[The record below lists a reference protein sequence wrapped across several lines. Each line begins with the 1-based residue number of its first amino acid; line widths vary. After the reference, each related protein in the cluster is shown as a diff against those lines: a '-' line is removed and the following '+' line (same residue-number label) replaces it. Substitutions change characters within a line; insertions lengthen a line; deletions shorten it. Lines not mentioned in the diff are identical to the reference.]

1 VLTTLPQRALRVIL
15 LAPLTPVSGP
25 KNFSHL
31 LVAGHA
37 STVPHIL
44 IRLDVAYDGVQTEE
58 NRLQR
63 KKQEVE
69 LELLQICNSSIEDT
83 NNVISVNI
91 QGRTFSWPIAGLL
104 VM

>member
-1 VLTTLPQRALRVIL
+1 
-15 LAPLTPVSGP
+15 LAPLAPVSGP

-31 LVAGHA
+31 VAGHA
-37 STVPHIL
+37 STVPLIL
-44 IRLDVAYDGVQTEE
+44 IRLDVAYDGVPTEE

-83 NNVISVNI
+83 NSVISVNI
-91 QGRTFSWPIAGLL
+91 QGRTFSWPIAGSL

>member
-1 VLTTLPQRALRVIL
+1 M
-15 LAPLTPVSGP
+15 APLTPVSGP

-31 LVAGHA
+31 VAGRA

-44 IRLDVAYDGVQTEE
+44 IRLDVAYDGIQTEE

-91 QGRTFSWPIAGLL
+91 QGRTFSWPIAGSL

>member
-1 VLTTLPQRALRVIL
+1 M
-15 LAPLTPVSGP
+15 
-25 KNFSHL
+25 
-31 LVAGHA
+31 VA
-37 STVPHIL
+37 HIL

-58 NRLQR
+58 NRLQK

-91 QGRTFSWPIAGLL
+91 QGRTFSWPIAGSL